1 MHSKNRKYFPDE
13 RGGEGRTAGG
23 PAARLTGAR
32 FPLRKGFVEK
42 VFFSKK
48 SRVVDPLASWKF
60 RVSEVKGFSFRGCAS
75 KMRWTIFPSRSV
87 RSRLYARSFTLF
99 KAFPNKSENVDG

>member
-1 MHSKNRKYFPDE
+1 M
-13 RGGEGRTAGG
+13 
-23 PAARLTGAR
+23 RLTVAR

-75 KMRWTIFPSRSV
+75 KMRWTIFPSRFAG
-87 RSRLYARSFTLF
+87 SRLYARSFTLF
-99 KAFPNKSENVDG
+99 KAFPNKSENVDE

>member
-13 RGGEGRTAGG
+13 RRGGGEDRGG
-23 PAARLTGAR
+23 TGSAFDR
-32 FPLRKGFVEK
+32 RAISAPKGFRRESD
-42 VFFSKK
+42 FFSKK

-75 KMRWTIFPSRSV
+75 KMRWTVFPSRSAG
-87 RSRLYARSFTLF
+87 SRLYARSFTLF
-99 KAFPNKSENVDG
+99 PNKSENVDG